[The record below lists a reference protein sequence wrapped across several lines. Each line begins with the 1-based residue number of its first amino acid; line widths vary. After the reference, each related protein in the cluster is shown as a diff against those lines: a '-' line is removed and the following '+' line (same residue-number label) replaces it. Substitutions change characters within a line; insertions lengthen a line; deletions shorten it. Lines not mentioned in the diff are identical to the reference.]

1 MATAAVVV
9 RHPPDPATAT
19 DLGDRLPLYIGIH
32 VALLLLLPLLGLV
45 LWVLLRDIENTP
57 ATVSRVLVVPAVAYY
72 AAFDAGMHGDE
83 NLHLAVTELLAE
95 YGREHGPRFEPI
107 RVIGDVWSPRSHELR
122 DLLTRNGLPFG
133 FYPAD
138 SDEGRSLLAA
148 ADLDGTRLPVV
159 LLADGRTLVDP
170 SNLEAA
176 RHIGADLDLGD
187 APYDVTIVG
196 AGPAGL
202 AAAVYASSEGLRTL
216 VIEREAIGGQA
227 GTSSMI
233 RTYLGSRAGSA
244 AAISRCGP
252 RIRRSCSAR
261 GWRSSSRP
269 RSCTPAPSSRPSH
282 SPTATISPAA
292 R

>member
-1 MATAAVVV
+1 MFIVPVATAAVVV

-95 YGREHGPRFEPI
+95 YGREHGPRFEPV

-170 SNLEAA
+170 STS
-176 RHIGADLDLGD
+176 R
-187 APYDVTIVG
+187 
-196 AGPAGL
+196 
-202 AAAVYASSEGLRTL
+202 AAATSALISTWVTRPTTSPSSEPGRP
-216 VIEREAIGGQA
+216 A
-227 GTSSMI
+227 S
-233 RTYLGSRAGSA
+233 
-244 AAISRCGP
+244 P
-252 RIRRSCSAR
+252 RPSTPAPKDCA
-261 GWRSSSRP
+261 RSSSNARP
-269 RSCTPAPSSRPSH
+269 SAARPAP
-282 SPTATISPAA
+282 A